1 MKQEQT
7 LLWHDYETWGADPST
22 DRPAQFAGIRTDLEL
37 NIIEEPVEYY
47 CQLPTDYLPQP
58 EAIFV
63 TGITPQKANR
73 LGLVEAEF
81 IAKVH
86 EQMARPGT
94 CTVGYNSIRFDD
106 EVTRYSLYRNFFEPY
121 GREWQNG
128 NSRWDIIDLA
138 RACYALRPDGIVWPE
153 REPGVPSFKLEH
165 LTAANGIGHDSAHD
179 AVSDVKATI
188 AFAKLLKEKQ
198 PKLYQWYFSLRRKQA
213 VAQQID
219 ILALKPLLHVSSRF
233 AAAQGCAA
241 LVLPMA
247 WHPDNKNAVACVD
260 LTQDPTPLLEW
271 DIATLRSKLYLKA
284 SERPEG
290 EPRVPV
296 KLVHL
301 NRSPFVAPASTLD
314 DGNAERLGLDKPLCR
329 EHFRLLKQHHKIV
342 REKLHGL
349 FTDSAPPQTAERQ
362 VEQQLYDGFFSEAD
376 RAQIELVRTT
386 PAEHLAA
393 LTPEFTDPRLAPLL
407 FHYRAR
413 NYPQTLS
420 EGEQLKWREHC
431 QATLDNPEYL
441 YKLEQLFEQH
451 SSDETRLRLLTA
463 LGHYLQSL

>member
-1 MKQEQT
+1 MTSDQT
-7 LLWHDYETWGADPST
+7 LLWHDYETWGADPSL

-37 NIIEEPVEYY
+37 NVIDRPVEFY
-47 CQLPTDYLPQP
+47 CQLPPDYLPQP
-58 EAIFV
+58 EALFV

-73 LGLVEAEF
+73 LGSVEAEF

-86 EQMARPGT
+86 QEMARPGT
-94 CTVGYNSIRFDD
+94 CSVGYNSIRFDD
-106 EVTRYSLYRNFFEPY
+106 EVTRYALYRNFFDPY
-121 GREWQNG
+121 AREWQNG
-128 NSRWDIIDLA
+128 NSRWDLIDLV
-138 RACYALRPDGIVWPE
+138 RACYALRPDGIEWPE
-153 REPGVPSFKLEH
+153 REAGIPSFKLEH
-165 LTAANGIGHDSAHD
+165 LTAANGLDHGKAHD
-179 AVSDVKATI
+179 AVSDVEATI
-188 AFAKLLKEKQ
+188 ALARLIKQKQ
-198 PKLYQWYFSLRRKQA
+198 PKLYQWAFSLRRKQA

-271 DIATLRSKLYLKA
+271 DVETLREKLYLKA

-301 NRSPFVAPASTLD
+301 NRSPFIAPAASLED
-314 DGNAERLGLDKPLCR
+314 ANAERLGIDKDQCR
-329 EHFRLLKQHHKIV
+329 DHYRKLKSQHKLI

-349 FTDSAPPQTAERQ
+349 FVDSAPPSSGTKP
-362 VEQQLYDGFFSEAD
+362 VEQQLYDGFFSDAD
-376 RAQIELVRTT
+376 RAQMELIRNTS
-386 PAEHLAA
+386 PEHLAA
-393 LTPEFTDPRLAPLL
+393 LSPQFSDPRLDPLY

-413 NYPQTLS
+413 NYPHTLS
-420 EGEQLKWREHC
+420 ETETKKWQEHC
-431 QATLDNPEYL
+431 RAALTDPEYL
-441 YKLEQLFEQH
+441 YRLEQLFEH
-451 SSDETRLRLLTA
+451 HGSDEEKIRLLTA